1 VIFYFESSVVTPPV
15 GQYGVHYEK
24 ISTTN
29 AIIDI
34 FAKNIFIIPSELSRA
49 IGIIAPFYDSYQY
62 QDEFHLR
69 FKANNRQ
76 FTLASFHE
84 LAQKGYSTD
93 KLSRG
98 FNYEEDLPSA
108 GYYLEGLMHQEGYD
122 TFLTSRYDQDTLLKV
137 AEKDPMAV
145 LVSTTMVLSV
155 EGLIRIFSAIRK
167 AIPGTFIIAGGVF
180 IWKNYLSYSRYPD
193 AESPW
198 DQLFDSKFSSMDAD
212 IMIAAP
218 HGRSYLLQVLE
229 ELKKGSKRSFDDIPN
244 LVIPRNGKFIFTRRE
259 EETVDYNTDFT
270 RWDLVERIIHKIPL
284 RTSIGCPYRCV
295 YCDFNKLY
303 PKVFLRSPES
313 IAEELRLA
321 NERFGKNPAIVHF
334 SDDNL
339 FINRRRINEI
349 CNAIMK
355 SGFKKWMAFMRAND
369 YTEDEYNLME
379 RSGLML
385 AFIGVESGDQ
395 GQLDRMKKKQDVQ
408 QLKRTIENLDAH
420 FISTFNTF
428 IVGYPGETK
437 GTIQN
442 TIRFLN
448 ELSLTYLTAS
458 YEVFLLRIHPL
469 TDLTEPANRAKWG
482 LKGFNEDWSHN
493 TMNKDE
499 ALQGLYTL
507 FKEVNNTPYHYA
519 EESHFFNR
527 MKYSFDVKR
536 SFFQLRH
543 QLTIKLIENEPWQEV
558 ENVLKEMA
566 HQLNLPVDGLDG
578 SFRDEIIRPLG
589 IKSG

>member
-1 VIFYFESSVVTPPV
+1 VSV
-15 GQYGVHYEK
+15 
-24 ISTTN
+24 S
-29 AIIDI
+29 
-34 FAKNIFIIPSELSRA
+34 

-69 FKANNRQ
+69 FRANNRQ
-76 FTLASFHE
+76 FTMASFHE
-84 LAQKGYSTD
+84 LAQKGYSTG

-98 FNYEEDLPSA
+98 FNYEDDLPSA

-122 TFLTSRYDQDTLLKV
+122 TFMTSSYDPDTLLKV
-137 AEKDPMAV
+137 AEHDPMAI

-155 EGLIRIFSAIRK
+155 EGLIGIFSAIRK
-167 AIPGTFIIAGGVF
+167 AMPGTVIIAGGVF

-198 DQLFDSKFSSMDAD
+198 DQLFDSRFSSMDAD
-212 IMIAAP
+212 ILVAAP
-218 HGRSYLLQVLE
+218 HGRSSLMQVLE
-229 ELKKGSKRSFDDIPN
+229 EVKKGSRGSFEDIPN

-259 EETVDYNTDFT
+259 EEIVDYNTDFT
-270 RWDLVERIIHKIPL
+270 RWDLVERIVHKIPL

-313 IAEELRLA
+313 IAGELGLA
-321 NERFGKNPAIVHF
+321 YGRFGRNPAIVHV
-334 SDDNL
+334 SDDNV
-339 FINRRRINEI
+339 FIHRRRISEI

-355 SGFKKWMAFMRAND
+355 SGFRKWMAFMRAHN

-395 GQLDRMKKKQDVQ
+395 GQLDRMKKKQDV
-408 QLKRTIENLDAH
+408 LKLKKTIENLDAH

-428 IVGYPGETK
+428 IVGYPGETEESLR
-437 GTIQN
+437 N

-448 ELSLTYLTAS
+448 DLSLTHLTAS
-458 YEVFLLRIHPL
+458 YEAFLLRIHPL
-469 TDLTEPANRAKWG
+469 TDLTEPGNRAKWG
-482 LKGFNEDWSHN
+482 LRGYNANWSHN
-493 TMNKDE
+493 TMNRDE
-499 ALQGLYTL
+499 ALTGLYDL
-507 FKEVNNTPYHYA
+507 FKEVNNVPYHYA

-527 MKYSFDVKR
+527 MKYSFEARR

-543 QLTIKLIENEPWQEV
+543 QLTIKLIENEPWQV
-558 ENVLKEMA
+558 IENVLKEMA
-566 HQLNLPVDGLDG
+566 HRLNLPVDGLDG
-578 SFRDEIIRPLG
+578 VLQDEIIRPLG
-589 IKSG
+589 INSA